1 MPGTIKKWT
10 AERTE
15 KTCLQKNRRIG
26 YYSRQAPLV
35 VCQQKGVSQ
44 QHKSDLYARQILLH
58 ELHRLRPA
66 KVSKPVTVRH
76 CYLRATRHNIT
87 ENYSGVG
94 RHN

>member
-35 VCQQKGVSQ
+35 VCQQK
-44 QHKSDLYARQILLH
+44 
-58 ELHRLRPA
+58 
-66 KVSKPVTVRH
+66 
-76 CYLRATRHNIT
+76 
-87 ENYSGVG
+87 
-94 RHN
+94 